1 MKFRNGEYGKE
12 FALQR
17 FRDFFAKLHMADI
30 SAYILLIAAAAAV
43 VVALLPA
50 VSPYSSTSGAVVS
63 KQYSQTALLK
73 QTGSE
78 AASHDMS
85 DRIDNSKTDG
95 RTDPSKTEAL
105 KADSPKQFVRNGS
118 ETVNILI
125 ENYCDA
131 LKEGNEEMLAKYTDS
146 TADID
151 GTYKSIFA
159 RYVED
164 VTDINCYTM
173 NGMLNNT
180 YIVFVTYNVRYYG
193 YSTIIPA
200 TMYCY
205 VCTDAS
211 GNLYVSNKEPGD
223 DVSSYNEMMYK
234 STQITDIV
242 AKVAEEHDRKLDEDK
257 ELAAFV
263 AGFSQE

>member
-1 MKFRNGEYGKE
+1 M
-12 FALQR
+12 QR

-105 KADSPKQFVRNGS
+105 KADSSKQFVRNRS

>member
-1 MKFRNGEYGKE
+1 
-12 FALQR
+12 
-17 FRDFFAKLHMADI
+17 MADI
-30 SAYILLIAAAAAV
+30 SAYILLAAAAAAV
-43 VVALLPA
+43 IVALLPA
-50 VSPYSSTSGAVVS
+50 VGQYSSSGAVVS
-63 KQYSQTALLK
+63 KQYAENQDSRSTLLK
-73 QTGSE
+73 QTAGGVGE
-78 AASHDMS
+78 AAGMDDNAKS
-85 DRIDNSKTDG
+85 DGRVEATRVEQAKTDL
-95 RTDPSKTEAL
+95 SKQFARNGNEAVNVLMENYCEAL
-105 KADSPKQFVRNGS
+105 KD
-118 ETVNILI
+118 
-125 ENYCDA
+125 
-131 LKEGNEEMLAKYTDS
+131 GNEEALAKYTDS
-146 TADID
+146 TEDID
-151 GTYKSIFA
+151 ETYKSILA

-164 VTDINCYTM
+164 ITDINCYTM

-223 DVSSYNEMMYK
+223 DVSSYNELMYK

-242 AKVAEEHDRKLDEDK
+242 ANVAEEHDRKLDEDK

>member
-1 MKFRNGEYGKE
+1 M
-12 FALQR
+12 QR

-193 YSTIIPA
+193 Y
-200 TMYCY
+200 